1 MQNLATKTIPSGRAK
16 KRIKVLIVDD
26 SALVRRLLTEMLS
39 SDASIIVLGTAHD
52 AYDAR
57 EKIKA
62 LNPDVLTLDVEMPR
76 MDGLTFL
83 RNLMRLRPMP
93 VIMVSSL
100 TDKGAEVTLDA
111 LSIGAVDYLPKPKID
126 LAATLAD
133 YKEELIAKVKA
144 AASARVRAMPATAA
158 SAGADAILAKR
169 DPQRQLRTTER
180 IIAIG
185 ASTGG
190 TEAIKEVLIRLPPDT
205 PGIVIT
211 QHIPKLFSGAFA
223 RRLDAC
229 CQVSV
234 CEAEDG
240 QQILRGHAY
249 VAPGDMHL
257 LLVRDG
263 ARYVCRLDEGPPVNR
278 HKPSVDVLFRS
289 VAQQAGR
296 NAIGVVLTG
305 MGKDGALG
313 LKEMRD
319 AGARTI
325 AQDEA
330 TSIVWGMPGEA
341 VAAGGAADVLPL
353 GDIWSRVLQLADEMD
368 ITRTAVA
375 AGTLTLR

>member
-263 ARYVCRLDEGPPVNR
+263 ARYVCRLDEGPAVNR

-341 VAAGGAADVLPL
+341 VAVGGAADVLPL

-368 ITRTAVA
+368 ITRSGETGVIQ
-375 AGTLTLR
+375 TLQ